1 MKQKK
6 FIPAVLIEHTHM
18 ASPLLLQD
26 LFQNM
31 TIGSSVTKN
40 SHVTGLITGDKH
52 TTSLQVTEHMLKLA
66 HHSRIHVHDPYL
78 LPPEP
83 RDKDCRDTTL
93 LAGSA

>member
-1 MKQKK
+1 
-6 FIPAVLIEHTHM
+6 M

-31 TIGSSVTKN
+31 TIGSSVTEN
-40 SHVTGLITGDKH
+40 SHVTGLIAGDKH
-52 TTSLQVTEHMLKLA
+52 TTSLQVTEHMLTLDP
-66 HHSRIHVHDPYL
+66 HRRIHVHDPY

-83 RDKDCRDTTL
+83 RDKDCSDTTL